1 MRTPS
6 AEFFSMEPPP
16 LRYSLASSRDA
27 AALPAAEAET
37 HCSYRGSAGSVINC
51 SPVQSICGSA
61 GLCPARAVE
70 TGIKKAADRA
80 IAPQISLLL
89 IFFEKKLKN

>member
-1 MRTPS
+1 
-6 AEFFSMEPPP
+6 
-16 LRYSLASSRDA
+16 
-27 AALPAAEAET
+27 
-37 HCSYRGSAGSVINC
+37 
-51 SPVQSICGSA
+51 VQSICGSA

-89 IFFEKKLKN
+89 FFLKKNLKN